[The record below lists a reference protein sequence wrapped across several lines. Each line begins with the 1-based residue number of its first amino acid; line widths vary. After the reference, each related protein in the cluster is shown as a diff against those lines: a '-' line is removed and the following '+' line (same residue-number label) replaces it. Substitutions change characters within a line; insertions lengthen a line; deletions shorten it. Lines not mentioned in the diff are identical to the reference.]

1 MEAPG
6 CSEILVPVCSI
17 PDTQILY
24 IMKLWDSSASD
35 SKILKN
41 AFNLSLPA
49 VTGQP
54 GSESECN
61 LVDSLLYDIRSGF
74 QQSKGLNGSSRDL
87 RVSTASSQLSSLL
100 EQSEWISETLWK

>member
-1 MEAPG
+1 M
-6 CSEILVPVCSI
+6 V
-17 PDTQILY
+17 
-24 IMKLWDSSASD
+24 MKLWYSSVSD
-35 SKILKN
+35 SNK
-41 AFNLSLPA
+41 AFVKLSLSA

-87 RVSTASSQLSSLL
+87 RVSTASSHFSSLL
-100 EQSEWISETLWK
+100 EQDE

>member
-1 MEAPG
+1 M
-6 CSEILVPVCSI
+6 V
-17 PDTQILY
+17 
-24 IMKLWDSSASD
+24 MKLCYPSVSD
-35 SKILKN
+35 SDE
-41 AFNLSLPA
+41 AFVNLSLSA

-87 RVSTASSQLSSLL
+87 RVSTADCHFSSLL
-100 EQSEWISETLWK
+100 

>member
-1 MEAPG
+1 M
-6 CSEILVPVCSI
+6 VV
-17 PDTQILY
+17 
-24 IMKLWDSSASD
+24 KLWYSSVSD
-35 SKILKN
+35 SN
-41 AFNLSLPA
+41 EAFVKLSLSA

-87 RVSTASSQLSSLL
+87 RVSTAASHFSSLL
-100 EQSEWISETLWK
+100 EQDE

>member
-1 MEAPG
+1 MVMTHWYPN
-6 CSEILVPVCSI
+6 VC
-17 PDTQILY
+17 
-24 IMKLWDSSASD
+24 DSN
-35 SKILKN
+35 K
-41 AFNLSLPA
+41 AFVNLSLSA

-87 RVSTASSQLSSLL
+87 RVSTANSHFSSLL
-100 EQSEWISETLWK
+100 EQDERIYKLWKYKASK

>member
-1 MEAPG
+1 M
-6 CSEILVPVCSI
+6 V
-17 PDTQILY
+17 
-24 IMKLWDSSASD
+24 MKIWYPTVSD
-35 SKILKN
+35 SN
-41 AFNLSLPA
+41 EPFVYLSSA

-87 RVSTASSQLSSLL
+87 RVSTADSYFSSLL
-100 EQSEWISETLWK
+100 EQDE

>member
-6 CSEILVPVCSI
+6 SSELLVPVCYIQDS
-17 PDTQILY
+17 QIHMV
-24 IMKLWDSSASD
+24 MKLLYPSVSGSNETFVDMSSS
-35 SKILKN
+35 
-41 AFNLSLPA
+41 A

-74 QQSKGLNGSSRDL
+74 QQSKGLIGSSRDL
-87 RVSTASSQLSSLL
+87 RVSKENSRFCSTL
-100 EQSEWISETLWK
+100 EQDE